1 MASAAKLYVNG
12 VKSKLLNYYAAWLPD
27 GNFRLGDYGVLDG
40 NLFTRLGSVADAPF
54 NFRFAELADPDPSP
68 IEIASDSGVSLAFKA
83 AGEANPKFSA
93 VTQAEAG
100 IAVEFSKQGAFVIS
114 APETYEPSI
123 ADVGQLQNDIVTAY
137 KAGRWKSSWAVIVRT
152 VRAPVATILASR
164 SSQGKV
170 EFSITGAAATP
181 TIALGDLSLGLSVK
195 WQSGDIIR
203 IAGGRNIAPFF
214 QLARI
219 RRRFPWGRPEVGVFR
234 AARAGAAAMD
244 LVTPDVAR
252 ADNAVGD
259 ALELELI

>member
-1 MASAAKLYVNG
+1 MASAAELYVNG

-27 GNFRLGDYGVLDG
+27 GNYRLGDYGVLRG

-54 NFRFAELADPDPSP
+54 NFKFSELADPDPSP

-83 AGEANPKFSA
+83 AGEVNPKFSA
-93 VTQAEAG
+93 VTEAEAG
-100 IAVEFSKQGAFVIS
+100 IAVEFSQQGAFIVS

-123 ADVGQLQNDIVTAY
+123 ADVGQLQNDIVAAY

-170 EFSITGAAATP
+170 EFSISGAVSAP
-181 TIALGDLSLGLSVK
+181 TISLGDVSLGLSVK
-195 WQSGDIIR
+195 WQSGDIVR
-203 IAGGRNIAPFF
+203 IAGGKNLAPFF

-234 AARAGAAAMD
+234 AARAGVSAID
-244 LVTPDVAR
+244 LVTPDSANSDK
-252 ADNAVGD
+252 AIGES
-259 ALELELI
+259 LELELV